1 MSKFLKSACTLAL
14 LITSISLFSCST
26 KGGKNLTPVNIQP
39 IEVEKDGFTYKMDPR
54 LELLLI
60 GLRLAENP
68 FFYNN
73 VYGDNEYVSS
83 VDSFFEKHKEHSF
96 VKSLKNLNKLKDF
109 RLEAILGLADYISE
123 DFTQINFPENKCPAY
138 IKDVWKNTNLK
149 KLISDMNDFAL
160 TSKYDRF
167 LLVHDADIKKALY
180 DAREFFTVNEDFL
193 PYLQELFSTKEN
205 PLEIN
210 FCVTPLLA
218 GRFMVLPAST
228 SLLFSPY
235 YNYNSSNDIYFIN
248 YYVESIAYRLIYD
261 NWEKL
266 SAPANAYINKLYQ
279 QTQNPNKITDYVCQT
294 TISNIISISTM
305 LNYAED
311 FADEDQHDQ
320 LRNYIFNEE
329 IYKPYMS
336 FYNQLLEFFENRQ
349 NYQNYYDFFDQKMIE
364 ILETL

>member
-14 LITSISLFSCST
+14 LITSISLFSCSA
-26 KGGKNLTPVNIQP
+26 KGGKNLTPVNIEP
-39 IEVEKDGFTYKMDPR
+39 IVVEKDGYKYTMNPR

-68 FFYNN
+68 DYYNN

-83 VDSFFEKHKEHSF
+83 VDSFFEKHKEHAF
-96 VKSLKNLNKLKDF
+96 VKSLKNLNKLKEHRYF
-109 RLEAILGLADYISE
+109 AILGLADYISE

-138 IKDVWKNTNLK
+138 IKDVWKNTNFK
-149 KLISDMNDFAL
+149 KLISEMNDFAL

-193 PYLQELFSTKEN
+193 PYFQGLFSTKEKA
-205 PLEIN
+205 LEIN

-218 GRFMVLPAST
+218 GHFSILPENKT
-228 SLLFSPY
+228 LLYSPY
-235 YNYNSSNDIYFIN
+235 YNYDTGNDIYFMN
-248 YYVESIAYRLIYD
+248 YYVETLSYIYIYD

-266 SAPANAYINKLYQ
+266 SAPANTYIKKLYQ
-279 QTQNPNKITDYVCQT
+279 QTQNPNKITDFVCQT

-311 FADEDQHDQ
+311 FADEDQYDQ
-320 LRNYIFNEE
+320 LRNYIFNEDV
-329 IYKPYMS
+329 YKPYMP

-364 ILETL
+364 ILENL